1 MRKIIVFILIT
12 QSLFLFSE
20 VKPNALFSDHAV
32 LQQGV
37 EVPVWGKAKEGEIVT
52 VKIQDQTQTVTAES
66 GKWMVRFK
74 VLKPGGPFTLLIK
87 GENELLFQD
96 IYVGENWICSGQ
108 SNMER
113 RLGLQKGQ
121 QPLDNRE
128 QEVATANYPLIRHF
142 LVSKN
147 IADTPLDEVQGKWE
161 VCSPQ
166 TAANFTAVGYYFG
179 RDLHQKLQ
187 VPVGLIHS
195 SWGGTPA
202 EAWTR
207 SEVLKSSF
215 PEVLVSEQRAIEDYA
230 DALEKY
236 NKELEKATAEAS
248 SRGLPSPKKPDP
260 PKEPS
265 KNKRSSSLYN
275 AMISPLLP
283 YAIRGVI
290 WYQGE
295 ANNGSAMRYRT
306 LFPAMIADWRTQW
319 GGKEFPFLFVQ
330 VAPFKKLSPEIREA
344 QFLSWKNT
352 PNTSMVVTTD
362 IGDENDIHPT
372 RKEPV
377 GQRLALAARALAYG
391 ESIEYSGPA
400 FESATFKDEKA
411 TITFSHVGKGLTTKM
426 GALQGFEIAGSNK
439 KYYPAEAS
447 SIGKSTIV
455 VSSPEVTSAAYVR
468 YGWSNVPVVNLYSE
482 EGLPASPFRSEI
494 QD

>member
-1 MRKIIVFILIT
+1 MNKIILFVYLT
-12 QSLFLFSE
+12 QAFFLFSAL
-20 VKPNALFSDHAV
+20 KPNALFSDHAV

-37 EVPVWGKAKEGEIVT
+37 EVPVWGKANEGDIVT
-52 VKIQDQTQTVTAES
+52 VKIQDQTLTATTER

-74 VLKPGGPFTLLIK
+74 VLKPGGPFTLSIQ
-87 GENELLFQD
+87 GEKELLFQD
-96 IYVGENWICSGQ
+96 IYVGETWLCSGQ

-113 RLGLQKGQ
+113 HLGLQRGQ
-121 QPLDNRE
+121 QPLENWE
-128 QEVATANYPLIRHF
+128 KEVATANYPLIRHF

-147 IADTPLDEVQGKWE
+147 NADTPLDDVQGKWV

-166 TAANFTAVGYYFG
+166 TAADFTAVGYYFG

-195 SWGGTPA
+195 SWGGTRV

-207 SEVLKSSF
+207 SEVLTTSF
-215 PEVLVSEQRAIEDYA
+215 PEVSVGHQRAIEDYA
-230 DALEKY
+230 DALEK
-236 NKELEKATAEAS
+236 NKKELEKGES
-248 SRGLPSPKKPDP
+248 KGLPP
-260 PKEPS
+260 PVGYVSLKDPS
-265 KNKRSSSLYN
+265 KSPSRPSNLYN
-275 AMISPLLP
+275 AMIAPLLP

-295 ANNGSAMRYRT
+295 TNRGNPRLYRK
-306 LFPAMIADWRTQW
+306 LFPAMIADWRFQW

-330 VAPFKKLSPEIREA
+330 VAPFKDMNPEIREA

-352 PNTSMVVTTD
+352 PKTSMVVTTD
-362 IGDENDIHPT
+362 IGDENDIHPSH
-372 RKEPV
+372 KEPV

-391 ESIEYSGPA
+391 ESIEYSGPV
-400 FESATFKDEKA
+400 FESVTFNAEKA
-411 TITFSHVGKGLTTKM
+411 TITFSHEGKGLTSKM

-439 KYYPAEAS
+439 KYYPAEAT

-455 VSSPEVTSAAYVR
+455 VSNPEVTSAAYVR
-468 YGWSNVPVVNLYSE
+468 YGWSNVPDVNLYNE